1 MAGQLLS
8 SSRGPDKE
16 NVGEGI
22 PPLAKVLLM
31 LESLSS
37 SVIEIKS
44 TVSTLSLVVSDIR
57 RDVRFLYA
65 REDPSKARKELET
78 IKTEVHGIRLDRQ
91 ALDRLDSLSSEVQ
104 DVRLKLGTSS
114 ESSGGFTEQIKSL
127 EKLIRDSKVQT
138 ILPEVLQ
145 EVDSRGA
152 HDVWASMD
160 IVAVIESWE
169 TQKGARLEIPG
180 FQRVVTL
187 WNEKKMRKGR
197 GFGGIAVFSKEGN
210 TLDIRIECEDSKKQF
225 VGLCFS
231 EGVEE
236 AFIFFAYFAPYGA
249 PVYSEQGLGG
259 DPFQELCKAVIKV
272 KERGPVWLMGDFNSR
287 VEDFQ
292 GCGDS
297 SGSLWRQEEDA
308 DQWRRSSQDKGRN
321 QFTENFTQFVNICGL
336 TVINGVQKFPGTE
349 TCTCFTPNGA
359 SLVDYLLTTRT
370 ARDRI
375 SDFRLGPLLPESDHC
390 PLVVELSGFGSL
402 KRSKNKR
409 PALHLDIRRK
419 TQYQQVITS
428 KLHSGMDS
436 SSVTSSLLQAAK
448 EVFGQEPRRKSWFDN
463 TCQDARVKALSATED
478 RQTAFRVYK
487 QFIRAKKRQF
497 VQEQQKILAAELMR
511 DPASFWSQ
519 LRPKRGDSVVVL
531 WSVLEAK

>member
-8 SSRGPDKE
+8 SSLGPDKE

-37 SVIEIKS
+37 SVTEIKS

-78 IKTEVHGIRLDRQ
+78 IKTEVQGIRLDRQ

-104 DVRLKLGTSS
+104 DVRLKLGTLQGHS
-114 ESSGGFTEQIKSL
+114 ESSGEITKKDHDQSWKSFAQEFAGIKSEVIGLRDDFHKTQVGLDTVDRTSVQVSPLPDLKQALEDMEDTLRVANPGVERAMRVALQVLCWNVRGFTAAVIE
-127 EKLIRDSKVQT
+127 
-138 ILPEVLQ
+138 
-145 EVDSRGA
+145 GA

-249 PVYSEQGLGG
+249 PVYSEQA
-259 DPFQELCKAVIKV
+259 FEEQT
-272 KERGPVWLMGDFNSR
+272 
-287 VEDFQ
+287 
-292 GCGDS
+292 
-297 SGSLWRQEEDA
+297 SGSSPRHTAKNPVSASYYFKTPQ
-308 DQWRRSSQDKGRN
+308 QD
-321 QFTENFTQFVNICGL
+321 GL
-336 TVINGVQKFPGTE
+336 FLRYILI
-349 TCTCFTPNGA
+349 TP
-359 SLVDYLLTTRT
+359 
-370 ARDRI
+370 
-375 SDFRLGPLLPESDHC
+375 
-390 PLVVELSGFGSL
+390 SG
-402 KRSKNKR
+402 
-409 PALHLDIRRK
+409 
-419 TQYQQVITS
+419 
-428 KLHSGMDS
+428 
-436 SSVTSSLLQAAK
+436 
-448 EVFGQEPRRKSWFDN
+448 
-463 TCQDARVKALSATED
+463 
-478 RQTAFRVYK
+478 
-487 QFIRAKKRQF
+487 
-497 VQEQQKILAAELMR
+497 
-511 DPASFWSQ
+511 
-519 LRPKRGDSVVVL
+519 
-531 WSVLEAK
+531 